1 MSTKFVKVITIFLIP
16 LLVFLI
22 GYNFFIKNLQYEL
35 VIAKQNKETLNRNLI
50 KKQTQINNL
59 AIYQQQISKL
69 NDAYAMYEKQ
79 LNLSITEPLLLDQLA
94 KIGKLNN
101 VTLKTIQ
108 PLPVK
113 HKDWLI
119 LYPVQLVVIGSYHQ
133 LSHIITT
140 LINNFY
146 FVDFP
151 NIKLVKLKDEQNNL
165 VMQALCIIYS
175 KN

>member
-119 LYPVQLVVIGSYHQ
+119 LHPVQLVVVGNYHQ